1 MLFCMALI
9 AGVTALIED
18 RRCTVPVLGTLQFA
32 KTAANCEDKLSDDK
46 CKMFYP
52 KGITVGSDTDRET
65 SCFKVE

>member
-1 MLFCMALI
+1 MLICITLI

-52 KGITVGSDTDRET
+52 KGIAVGSKDERPTK
-65 SCFKVE
+65 CFKVK